1 MHLSALYKHV
11 EKSPQNN
18 SQQSQSLLTQL
29 HVPASVSKTPF
40 ADAFLL
46 SLRPALFLH
55 AALLNENPCFYSP
68 VARAISKSSP
78 RCESLFSPRTCV
90 GPCLLHCPAPPNP
103 CLYCCSPPYKP
114 TPQQLLACVHV
125 WPWKSWPFCI
135 SGNPTDTPGTAH
147 ILL

>member
-1 MHLSALYKHV
+1 MHLSPLYKHV
-11 EKSPQNN
+11 EKSPQSN

-29 HVPASVSKTPF
+29 HVPASVSKMPF

-46 SLRPALFLH
+46 SLRPALFLC
-55 AALLNENPCFYSP
+55 AALLNEILVSILPSFELFLSP
-68 VARAISKSSP
+68 ALDV
-78 RCESLFSPRTCV
+78 SLFFSHRTCV
-90 GPCLLHCPAPPNP
+90 GPCLLHCPAPLNP
-103 CLYCCSPPYKP
+103 CLYYCSLPYKP

-135 SGNPTDTPGTAH
+135 SGNPTETPGTAY